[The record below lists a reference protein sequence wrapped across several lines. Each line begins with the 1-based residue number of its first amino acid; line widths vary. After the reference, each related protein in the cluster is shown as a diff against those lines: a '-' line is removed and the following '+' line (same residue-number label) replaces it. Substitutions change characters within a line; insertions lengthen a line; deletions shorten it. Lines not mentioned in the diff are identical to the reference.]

1 MATKKFNIEAPAEG
15 FTGISFGV
23 PFLQGK
29 GQTDDPW
36 LVQRFK
42 ESGYKVT
49 EDGTPE
55 DVKPE
60 DKGDDKNLTGLGYE
74 ELKAKAKGLGLEFP
88 GNISG
93 DNLKAMLKELGYEA

>member
-55 DVKPE
+55 D
-60 DKGDDKNLTGLGYE
+60 KGDDKNLTGLGYE
-74 ELKAKAKGLGLEFP
+74 ELKAKAKELGLEFP